1 MAVTEDHMDP
11 LSGDE
16 ADVEDE
22 ERIDEA
28 SKEDEADA
36 KKKNIAG
43 MNDVISKILG
53 KAIKEDEMGVVLSKY
68 KEGKKRKQ
76 EKEEE
81 DAAKKARVKTK
92 TEFREKNHVVPD
104 RSNAEKEVALRKIGT
119 KGVVKLFNAVTKHQ
133 KEVDSKLKKATTE
146 VKKDK
151 VIDSMSKTSFLDM
164 LKTNSSSKKALKM
177 QEETMAAGK
186 EAPAWDILRDD
197 FMMGS
202 KMKDW
207 DKDDIHDDDD
217 GDDGAA
223 AEALESSDDNQS
235 E

>member
-119 KGVVKLFNAVTKHQ
+119 KGV
-133 KEVDSKLKKATTE
+133 
-146 VKKDK
+146 
-151 VIDSMSKTSFLDM
+151 IDSMSKTSFLDM